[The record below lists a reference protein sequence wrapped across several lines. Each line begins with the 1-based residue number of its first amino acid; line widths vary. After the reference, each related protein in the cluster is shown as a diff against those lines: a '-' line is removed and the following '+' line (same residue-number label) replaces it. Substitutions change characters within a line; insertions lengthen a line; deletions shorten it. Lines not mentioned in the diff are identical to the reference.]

1 MNIQKRFIAS
11 ATFILMTLAFSL
23 CASAQEAPRQPQ
35 DNTFFYVSSE
45 MSFDGKI
52 VKGAPYSAQA
62 ITETTQTLGDGNHI
76 KRSSTANVYRDGEG
90 RTRREQQLTAVGPWV
105 ASGEPQQTVF
115 INDPVAG
122 VNYIL
127 DPRTHSAKKMPLT
140 FFRIE
145 QSLSTGGTG
154 TGAGVGQGGSA
165 KGGVVI
171 LKNVTTATTSN
182 GASLPPLESRQ
193 QQELSFVTAP
203 SGGTTESLG
212 KQTIEGVEAE
222 GTRTTVT
229 IPAGKI
235 GNELPIQIVT
245 EKWYSPELQTVV
257 VSKHSDPMVGE
268 TTYRLTNIVR
278 GEPSHTLFEV
288 PADYTVQE
296 IPVRTQ
302 IFRKKSGE
310 EEK

>member
-1 MNIQKRFIAS
+1 MNIQKRFMVS
-11 ATFILMTLAFSL
+11 ATFILIVLSL
-23 CASAQEAPRQPQ
+23 CLSVQAQEAPRQPQ
-35 DNTFFYVSSE
+35 DNTFFFVSTE

-62 ITETTQTLGDGNHI
+62 TTETTQTLGDGNHI
-76 KRSSTANVYRDGEG
+76 RRTNTANVYRDSEG
-90 RTRREQQLTAVGPWV
+90 RTRREQQLNAVGPWV
-105 ASGEPQQTVF
+105 VSGEAQQTIF

-122 VNYIL
+122 INYVL
-127 DPRTHSAKKMPLT
+127 NQRTHTAKKMPLT
-140 FFRIE
+140 LFRIE
-145 QSLSTGGTG
+145 QSLSTGGSG

-165 KGGVVI
+165 KGAVVI
-171 LKNVTTATTSN
+171 TKNVETTVSGN
-182 GASLPPLESRQ
+182 GAPLHVESGPP
-193 QQELSFVTAP
+193 QEFTFVAAP
-203 SGGTTESLG
+203 NGGTTEALG
-212 KQTIEGVEAE
+212 KQTIEGVIVD

-257 VSKHSDPMVGE
+257 MSKHSDPMVGE

-288 PADYTVQE
+288 PADYTIQE

-302 IFRKKSGE
+302 IIRKRSGE